1 LTISGIRAKGIK
13 QHNNSCF
20 NLQESAMDAEFED
33 ERKKK
38 RKEAAD
44 SEKKEEVDMAA
55 HFLLQKERRTRLCS

>member
-1 LTISGIRAKGIK
+1 DLTISGIRAKGIT

-20 NLQESAMDAEFED
+20 NHQESAMHAEFED

-44 SEKKEEVDMAA
+44 SEQKEKKEEVVK
-55 HFLLQKERRTRLCS
+55 LLLLEQLKKVF